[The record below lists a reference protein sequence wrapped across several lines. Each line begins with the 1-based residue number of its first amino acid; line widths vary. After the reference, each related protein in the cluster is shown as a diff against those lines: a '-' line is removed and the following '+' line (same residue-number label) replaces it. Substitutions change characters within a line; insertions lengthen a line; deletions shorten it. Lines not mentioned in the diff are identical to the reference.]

1 MHSVRDAL
9 VLMGT
14 TRIRQW
20 AALTVLG
27 RQVSSNRTDAL
38 AVALVRA
45 RMCELLSQSHGIERG
60 FAFTA
65 GLLSAL
71 DRLLGVPI
79 EEVEQSV
86 DVDEELA
93 LAAFRRTG
101 ALGELVGSVADYQD
115 AVAAGEPAGSVPGD
129 TGLVAAMAFCWAMSH
144 VNAIEQEP
152 SAA

>member
-1 MHSVRDAL
+1 
-9 VLMGT
+9 MGT

-27 RQVSSNRTDAL
+27 RQVSNNRSDAL

-45 RMCELLSQSHGIERG
+45 RMCELLAQPQGLDRG

-79 EEVEQSV
+79 DEVEQNVEV
-86 DVDEELA
+86 DDELA
-93 LAAFRRTG
+93 AAAFRG
-101 ALGELVGSVADYQD
+101 QGPLGELVASVADYQD
-115 AVAAGEPAGSVPGD
+115 AVAAGEPTGSGPGD